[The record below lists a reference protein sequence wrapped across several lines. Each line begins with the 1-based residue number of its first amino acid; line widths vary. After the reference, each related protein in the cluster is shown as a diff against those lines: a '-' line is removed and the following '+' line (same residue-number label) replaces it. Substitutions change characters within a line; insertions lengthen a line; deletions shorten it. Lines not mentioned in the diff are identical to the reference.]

1 MTLSELVSKWLDINA
16 LIKDKK
22 EEFTMELMKRA
33 KYVLSGEEGAVS
45 LEMVGWI
52 AVITFIIVAVF
63 LLRDQIVDAIGRGGS
78 AVDDIEFGDPDY

>member
-1 MTLSELVSKWLDINA
+1 
-16 LIKDKK
+16 
-22 EEFTMELMKRA
+22 MELMKRA